1 MDARCQEYSRLP
13 NVICLLLEGQIPIFA
28 KLPYFVTIIN
38 RSNGAKNMC
47 QHLNAIGINSTQKK
61 KRYNVVHQNDKFSC
75 KQLYKIKV
83 CTDFVR
89 WVPFLCACVC
99 MCKCVSVYVY
109 LSVLVYGC
117 VCQNYVKQTL
127 IMKSY
132 ALN

>member
-61 KRYNVVHQNDKFSC
+61 KKTRYNVVHQNDKFSC

-89 WVPFLCACVC
+89 WVPFLCACLCVC
-99 MCKCVSVYVY
+99 VQVFF
-109 LSVLVYGC
+109 SVLVCARVCTPVC
-117 VCQNYVKQTL
+117 VK
-127 IMKSY
+127 IM
-132 ALN
+132 